1 MTYFVSMQC
10 HRQSVHEKMNHRLK
24 RRKILNI
31 KSFYVSFR
39 FEQKVMD
46 RRATDFLPFFGTDIG
61 FCTML
66 KPQLSFN
73 KSLNHLPYM
82 DKMFGNFSHNW
93 FISKGAKVGK
103 ANGNL
108 QNFTSIKFLKNES
121 PNMDCF
127 LFIIACKILIFF
139 SLKYLFGGFFP
150 PQERWKHRLH
160 LMPHLEARNWQ
171 DLLRLVEMT
180 SW

>member
-1 MTYFVSMQC
+1 MKIHVSFFSFLFFSTLNPMIG
-10 HRQSVHEKMNHRLK
+10 RLK
-24 RRKILNI
+24 IRKILLQF
-31 KSFYVSFR
+31 SPFFSFR

-108 QNFTSIKFLKNES
+108 QNFTSIKFLTNES
-121 PNMDCF
+121 P
-127 LFIIACKILIFF
+127 K
-139 SLKYLFGGFFP
+139 
-150 PQERWKHRLH
+150 
-160 LMPHLEARNWQ
+160 
-171 DLLRLVEMT
+171 
-180 SW
+180 

>member
-1 MTYFVSMQC
+1 MHEQNFFMAWQTKKKSSWFWF
-10 HRQSVHEKMNHRLK
+10 HEKIFELN
-24 RRKILNI
+24 LNI
-31 KSFYVSFR
+31 FTLCHQSLHGKMTHDWKHEKCFETKRKNILPFFSFR

-103 ANGNL
+103 ANGNV
-108 QNFTSIKFLKNES
+108 Q
-121 PNMDCF
+121 
-127 LFIIACKILIFF
+127 IFKSQSQIF
-139 SLKYLFGGFFP
+139 
-150 PQERWKHRLH
+150 
-160 LMPHLEARNWQ
+160 
-171 DLLRLVEMT
+171 
-180 SW
+180 

>member
-1 MTYFVSMQC
+1 M
-10 HRQSVHEKMNHRLK
+10 K
-24 RRKILNI
+24 RRKILYI
-31 KSFYVSFR
+31 KSFHFSFR

-103 ANGNL
+103 ANGKL

-127 LFIIACKILIFF
+127 FIYN
-139 SLKYLFGGFFP
+139 SL
-150 PQERWKHRLH
+150 
-160 LMPHLEARNWQ
+160 
-171 DLLRLVEMT
+171 
-180 SW
+180 